1 MKKIKIIGF
10 GSVGAKAISY
20 IKNKGIPGA
29 AYIAVDNDKE
39 SLLQSNADVK
49 LTPKEFTNSFEQNDI
64 VFVIAGLGGSCG
76 GQLAEFAAKRL
87 QNIAC
92 CYCFLPYQFEGVTR
106 AENAA
111 MTYHKLV
118 SLGSRIVKI
127 DNNEVL
133 SKALTKHGST
143 TVAQM
148 QNMVYN
154 YIYEDILKHM
164 EDL

>member
-1 MKKIKIIGF
+1 MKRIKILGF
-10 GSVGAKAISY
+10 GGAGTKTISY

-29 AYIAVDNDKE
+29 VCIAVDSDSE
-39 SLLQSNADVK
+39 SLLQSNADIK
-49 LTPKEFTNSFEQNDI
+49 LTPKEFENSLEQNDI

-76 GQLAEFAAKRL
+76 GQLAEFAAKRM

-92 CYCFLPYQFEGVTR
+92 CYCFMPYRFEGITR

-118 SLGSRIVKI
+118 SLGSRVVKI

-133 SKALTKHGST
+133 NKTPYKFSSST
-143 TVAQM
+143 LADM
-148 QNMVYN
+148 NNMIFD
-154 YIYEDILKHM
+154 YIYNHILKYM
-164 EDL
+164 ENL

>member
-1 MKKIKIIGF
+1 MKRIKILGF
-10 GSVGAKAISY
+10 GGAGTKTISY

-29 AYIAVDNDKE
+29 VCIAVDSDSE
-39 SLLQSNADVK
+39 SLLQSNADIK
-49 LTPKEFTNSFEQNDI
+49 LTQKKFTNSLGQNDI
-64 VFVIAGLGGSCG
+64 AFVIAGLGGSYG

-92 CYCFLPYQFEGVTR
+92 CYCIMPYRFEGVTR

-111 MTYHKLV
+111 MTYYRLILHGV
-118 SLGSRIVKI
+118 NVVKI

-133 SKALTKHGST
+133 SKTLAEHGST

-148 QNMVYN
+148 RDMVYT
-154 YIYEDILKHM
+154 YIYADILKHM

>member
-1 MKKIKIIGF
+1 MKRIKIIGF

-29 AYIAVDNDKE
+29 VCITVDSDSE
-39 SLLQSNADVK
+39 SLLQSNADIK
-49 LTPKEFTNSFEQNDI
+49 LTPKEFTNNFEQNDI

-76 GQLAEFAAKRL
+76 RHLAEIAAKRL

-92 CYCFLPYQFEGVTR
+92 CYCFMPYRFEGVTR

-118 SLGSRIVKI
+118 SLGARIVRI
-127 DNNEVL
+127 DNNDVL
-133 SKALTKHGST
+133 NKTPDKFSGST
-143 TVAQM
+143 LADM
-148 QNMVYN
+148 NNMIFD
-154 YIYEDILKHM
+154 YIYNHILKYM
-164 EDL
+164 ENL

>member
-10 GSVGAKAISY
+10 GSAGAKTISY
-20 IKNKGIPGA
+20 IKNKGISGA
-29 AYIAVDNDKE
+29 AYIAVDDDKE

-49 LTPKEFTNSFEQNDI
+49 LTPKEFANSFEQNDI
-64 VFVIAGLGGSCG
+64 VFVIVGLGGSCG

-92 CYCFLPYQFEGVTR
+92 CYCFMPYQFEGVTR
-106 AENAA
+106 VENAA
-111 MTYHKLV
+111 MTYYRLILHGV
-118 SLGSRIVKI
+118 NIVKI
-127 DNNEVL
+127 DNNEVIRK
-133 SKALTKHGST
+133 SLTEHSST

-164 EDL
+164 ED

>member
-10 GSVGAKAISY
+10 GSAGAKTISY

-39 SLLQSNADVK
+39 SLLQSNVDIK
-49 LTPKEFTNSFEQNDI
+49 LTSKEFTKSLGQNDI
-64 VFVIAGLGGSCG
+64 AFVITGLGGSCG
-76 GQLAEFAAKRL
+76 RHLAEITAKRL
-87 QNIAC
+87 ENIAC

-133 SKALTKHGST
+133 SKTLAEHGST

-164 EDL
+164 ED

>member
-1 MKKIKIIGF
+1 MKRIKILGF
-10 GSVGAKAISY
+10 GGAGTKTISY

-29 AYIAVDNDKE
+29 VCIAVDSDSE
-39 SLLQSNADVK
+39 SLLQSNADIK
-49 LTPKEFTNSFEQNDI
+49 LTPKEFENSLEQNDI

-76 GQLAEFAAKRL
+76 RHLAEIAAKRL

-92 CYCFLPYQFEGVTR
+92 CYCFMPYQFEGDAR
-106 AENAA
+106 GENAVI
-111 MTYHKLV
+111 TYYRLTSHGV
-118 SLGSRIVKI
+118 NVMKI
-127 DNNEVL
+127 DNNEFL
-133 SKALTKHGST
+133 SKALTEHGST

-164 EDL
+164 ED

>member
-1 MKKIKIIGF
+1 MKRIKILSF
-10 GSVGAKAISY
+10 GGAGTKTISY

-39 SLLQSNADVK
+39 SLLQSNADIK
-49 LTPKEFTNSFEQNDI
+49 LTPKEFTKYLEQNDI
-64 VFVIAGLGGSCG
+64 AFVIAGLGGNCG
-76 GQLAEFAAKRL
+76 RHLTEIAAKRL

-92 CYCFLPYQFEGVTR
+92 CYCFMPYQFEGVTR

-118 SLGSRIVKI
+118 SLGARIVKI

-133 SKALTKHGST
+133 NKTPDKFSGST
-143 TVAQM
+143 LADM
-148 QNMVYN
+148 NNMIFD
-154 YIYEDILKHM
+154 YIYNHISKCM
-164 EDL
+164 ENL

>member
-10 GSVGAKAISY
+10 GSAGAKTISY
-20 IKNKGIPGA
+20 IKNKGISGA
-29 AYIAVDNDKE
+29 AYIAVDDDKE

-49 LTPKEFTNSFEQNDI
+49 LTPKEFANSFEQNDI
-64 VFVIAGLGGSCG
+64 VFVIVGLGGSCD
-76 GQLAEFAAKRL
+76 GQLAEIAAKRL

-92 CYCFLPYQFEGVTR
+92 CYCFMPYRFEGVTR

-118 SLGSRIVKI
+118 LLGARIVKI

-133 SKALTKHGST
+133 NKTPYKFSSST
-143 TVAQM
+143 LADM
-148 QNMVYN
+148 NNMIFD
-154 YIYEDILKHM
+154 YIYNHILKYM
-164 EDL
+164 ENL

>member
-1 MKKIKIIGF
+1 MKRIKILSF
-10 GSVGAKAISY
+10 GGAGTKTISY

-49 LTPKEFTNSFEQNDI
+49 LTPKGFTNNFEQNDI
-64 VFVIAGLGGSCG
+64 VFVIAELGGSCG

-87 QNIAC
+87 QYIAC

-133 SKALTKHGST
+133 SKTLAEHGST

-154 YIYEDILKHM
+154 YIYEDILKYM
-164 EDL
+164 ENL